1 MQDFDLGLA
10 AFSQTPQP
18 VRGSSPLPTTLQTHV
33 PPPVLAQTIQS
44 SSNITGA
51 EALELTPQPA
61 VESTNY
67 FQNTSGNRKSLR
79 KGKWP
84 GYLKDVFVVD
94 TLVHKIHK

>member
-10 AFSQTPQP
+10 AFSQIPQP
-18 VRGSSPLPTTLQTHV
+18 VHGSNPLPTTLQTHV
-33 PPPVLAQTIQS
+33 PLPVLSQAIQS
-44 SSNITGA
+44 SSNVTGA
-51 EALELTPQPA
+51 APELTPQPA

-79 KGKWP
+79 KGKPP
-84 GYLKDVFVVD
+84 GYLNDVFVVD